1 MKKKLVAASVITGVA
16 LTLGSLTAA
25 NAHDGRGERGDKLG
39 TVLGGLVAKGTL
51 TQAQLDEIKKALDEG
66 RNAMKAAHDA
76 EHAARTKVITDT
88 LGITEAELKTRI
100 QAGDSLATIAGTKK
114 AALISALVAYE
125 TKKIDEAVTAGK
137 LTAAQA
143 ATLKTGLTDRITKM
157 VESVKG
163 PKGSH
168 MDGHKGGKGHGKGHH
183 KGFRS

>member
-1 MKKKLVAASVITGVA
+1 MKKKLVAASVLAGVA
-16 LTLGSLTAA
+16 LTLGSLNAA
-25 NAHDGRGERGDKLG
+25 NAHDGRGERGKLG

-157 VESVKG
+157 VENVKG